1 MKRILLS
8 ATLTLA
14 VTLAFAQTPK
24 KPAATKPAGT
34 TAAPSAGYNIAFTL
48 TPYKNTKLYLGT
60 TMGKNYILVDS
71 TIVNAQSSGVFK
83 GKNKLVPGIYFFVSP
98 NRSKLFDFLV
108 DAPQHFT
115 VTGDSS
121 APEPTTITGSADNTL
136 FLNYTKFLSDIG
148 PKMSQLDVQL
158 KDPNIN
164 KEKSDAIKL
173 QLAGYNKQLNDY
185 RRDIIKTHPNSLLTV
200 LFNLM
205 KFPEMPTNLPLKA
218 DGTKDSTYIG
228 QYIKEHYWDDVAFND
243 DRILHTPPQLFDQ
256 KLENYLKYYVSP
268 DPDSIS
274 TEINYMLLYARTS
287 KEMYHYLLGRFT
299 DKYINPEIMGQD
311 KVFAFLF
318 ENYFAKGD
326 TLWLNATQRKYIF
339 DRYWSI
345 VSNLPGK
352 PAPELELVDT
362 AGKKTSLHDVK
373 APFTFVIFWDPTCS
387 HCKEEVPRYDSLYEA
402 KWKAEGVKI
411 FAVNVNEAT
420 KNEWTDFIKEH
431 KLNGWVHAWQTKE
444 AHDADT
450 KAQRPNF
457 RQLYDVMQTPTMY
470 LLDDKKN
477 IIAKKLSLQQFDGIV
492 DMKLKK
498 PNPGK

>member
-1 MKRILLS
+1 MF
-8 ATLTLA
+8 TLA
-14 VTLAFAQTPK
+14 ATLAFAQTPK
-24 KPAATKPAGT
+24 KTAAAKPAGT
-34 TAAPSAGYNIAFTL
+34 TPTYAYNIAFTL
-48 TPYKNTKLYLGT
+48 TPYTNTKVYLGT
-60 TMGKNYILVDS
+60 TLGKNYILVDS

-115 VTGDSS
+115 LVGDSAAAQPASVTGS
-121 APEPTTITGSADNTL
+121 PDNTL
-136 FLNYTKFLSDIG
+136 FLNYTNFLSDIG

-158 KDPNIN
+158 KDPNIT
-164 KEKSDAIKL
+164 KEKSESIK
-173 QLAGYNKQLNDY
+173 QQMAAYNKQMNDY
-185 RRDIIKTHPNSLLTV
+185 RKNIIKTHPNSLLTV

-205 KFPEMPTNLPLKA
+205 KFPDVPVNLPTKA
-218 DGTKDSTYIG
+218 DGTKDSSYIG

-256 KLENYLKYYVSP
+256 KLENYIKYYVSP

-274 TEINYMLLYARTS
+274 AEINYMLLYARTS

-311 KVFAFLF
+311 KVFAFLY

-326 TLWLNATQRKYIF
+326 TLWLNSTQRKYIF

-345 VSNLPGK
+345 ISNLPGK
-352 PAPELELVDT
+352 PAAELNMVDT
-362 AGKKTSLHDVK
+362 AGKKTNLYDVK

-387 HCKEEVPRYDSLYEA
+387 HCKEEVPRYDSIYEA

-420 KNEWTDFIKEH
+420 KDDWKEFIKEH
-431 KLNGWVHAWQTKE
+431 KLNGWIHAWQTKE
-444 AHDADT
+444 DHEADT
-450 KAQRPNF
+450 KAQRANF
-457 RQLYDVMQTPTMY
+457 RQLYDVSQTPTMY

-477 IIAKKLSLQQFDGIV
+477 ILAKKLSLLQFDSII

-498 PNPGK
+498 PNPAR

>member
-1 MKRILLS
+1 MKTILLS

-14 VTLAFAQTPK
+14 AALAFAQTPK
-24 KPAATKPAGT
+24 KPAPKPAGAT
-34 TAAPSAGYNIAFTL
+34 PAASAYNIAFTL
-48 TPYKNTKLYLGT
+48 TPYKNTKVYLGT

-83 GKNKLVPGIYFFVSP
+83 GKTKLVPGIYFFVSP

-108 DAPQHFT
+108 DEPQHFT
-115 VTGDSS
+115 VIGDSA
-121 APEPTTITGSADNTL
+121 APEPASITGSAENTL
-136 FLNYTKFLSDIG
+136 FLNYTKFLSNIG
-148 PKMSQLDVQL
+148 PKLSDLDVQL

-164 KEKSDAIKL
+164 KEKAAGIK
-173 QLAGYNKQLNDY
+173 QQITAYNKQMNDY
-185 RRDIIKTHPNSLLTV
+185 RKDIIKNHPNSLLTV

-205 KFPEMPTNLPLKA
+205 KFPEVPPHM
-218 DGTKDSTYIG
+218 DSTQVGY
-228 QYIKEHYWDDVAFND
+228 YIKEHYWDDVAFND
-243 DRILHTPPQLFDQ
+243 ARILHTPPQLFDQ

-274 TEINYMLLYARTS
+274 AEINYMLLYARTN
-287 KEMYHYLLGRFT
+287 KEMSHYLLGRFT

-326 TLWLNATQRKYIF
+326 TLWLNPTQRKYIF

-345 VSNLPGK
+345 QPGLIGK
-352 PAPELELVDT
+352 PAAELNMVDT

-373 APFTFVIFWDPTCS
+373 APFTFVIFWDPTCG

-420 KNEWTDFIKEH
+420 KSEWKDFIKEH
-431 KLNGWVHAWQTKE
+431 NLTGWIHAWQTKE
-444 AHDADT
+444 EHDADT
-450 KAQRPNF
+450 KAMRANF

-477 IIAKKLSLQQFDGIV
+477 IIAKKLSLQQFDQVI
-492 DMKLKK
+492 DFRLKK
-498 PNPGK
+498 TNAAK